1 MNSQVS
7 PFPIPLAI
15 GVPQTFPNGDI
26 DLGLIR
32 SYASRAEEL
41 GYHSLWVGE
50 QLVGSTPTLEPV
62 TFLSHLSS
70 VTERIRLGVA
80 VIIAT
85 TRNPALLAKQLSTLD
100 VLSEGRLIVGM
111 ALGGMSW
118 TYPLFGGPE
127 ERRVRHFVESVGVMK
142 ALWTQERAVFDGEL
156 WRLEGVPMS
165 PRPVQRPHPPLWF
178 GTGHPVGLRRTARL
192 ADGFIGAG
200 STTTNQFR
208 EHVQI
213 IRGELDRRG
222 RDPES
227 LQISKRVYIALD
239 DDSDRAERRVNDLFV
254 ASRDRTDMG
263 SDMAVWGSVEQ
274 CVEGLMEVVEA
285 GAGMLMLDPLF
296 DHEEQI
302 ERLASEIA
310 PKLRPPIS
318 G

>member
-1 MNSQVS
+1 MNSQAS

-26 DLGLIR
+26 DLGMTR
-32 SYASRAEEL
+32 SFASRAEEL

-100 VLSEGRLIVGM
+100 VLSEGRLIVGT
-111 ALGGMSW
+111 ALGGRPW

-127 ERRVRHFVESVGVMK
+127 ERRVRHFVESVGVMR
-142 ALWTQERAVFDGEL
+142 ALWTQERAVFDGEM

-165 PRPVQRPHPPLWF
+165 PKPVQKPHPPLWF
-178 GTGHPVGLRRTARL
+178 GTGHPAGLRRTARL

-208 EHVQI
+208 DHVQI
-213 IRGELDRRG
+213 IRSELDRLG

-227 LQISKRVYIALD
+227 FQISKRVYIALD
-239 DDSDRAERRVNDLFV
+239 DDSDRAERRVNDLFG
-254 ASRDRTDMG
+254 ALYDRTDMG

-274 CVEGLMEVVEA
+274 CAEGLMGVVEA
-285 GAGMLMLDPLF
+285 GAGMLMLDPVF
-296 DHEEQI
+296 DHKEQL
-302 ERLASEIA
+302 ERLASEVA
-310 PKLRPPIS
+310 PKLGPPES

>member
-7 PFPIPLAI
+7 AFPIPLAI

-263 SDMAVWGSVEQ
+263 SDMEVWGSVEQ

>member
-7 PFPIPLAI
+7 AFPIPLAI

-239 DDSDRAERRVNDLFV
+239 DDSDRAERRVNDLFG
-254 ASRDRTDMG
+254 ASRDRPDMS

-302 ERLASEIA
+302 ERLASEVA
-310 PKLRPPIS
+310 PKLGPPIS

>member
-62 TFLSHLSS
+62 TFLSYLSS

-80 VIIAT
+80 VIIST

-100 VLSEGRLIVGM
+100 VLSEGRLIVGT

-142 ALWTQERAVFDGEL
+142 ALWTQE
-156 WRLEGVPMS
+156 
-165 PRPVQRPHPPLWF
+165 PRC
-178 GTGHPVGLRRTARL
+178 
-192 ADGFIGAG
+192 
-200 STTTNQFR
+200 SM
-208 EHVQI
+208 
-213 IRGELDRRG
+213 
-222 RDPES
+222 ES
-227 LQISKRVYIALD
+227 CGG
-239 DDSDRAERRVNDLFV
+239 RRVFRCPPGQYR
-254 ASRDRTDMG
+254 SHTRRRDGPMF
-263 SDMAVWGSVEQ
+263 A
-274 CVEGLMEVVEA
+274 
-285 GAGMLMLDPLF
+285 
-296 DHEEQI
+296 
-302 ERLASEIA
+302 
-310 PKLRPPIS
+310 RP
-318 G
+318 

>member
-7 PFPIPLAI
+7 AFPIPLAI

-165 PRPVQRPHPPLWF
+165 PRPVQKPHPPLWF

-263 SDMAVWGSVEQ
+263 SDMAVWGSVEH

-310 PKLRPPIS
+310 PKLGPPIS

>member
-7 PFPIPLAI
+7 AFPIPLAI

-100 VLSEGRLIVGM
+100 VLSEGRLIVGT

-239 DDSDRAERRVNDLFV
+239 DDSDRAERRVNDLFG
-254 ASRDRTDMG
+254 ASRDRPDMS

-302 ERLASEIA
+302 ERLASEVA
-310 PKLRPPIS
+310 PKLGPPIS

>member
-7 PFPIPLAI
+7 AFPIPLAI

-200 STTTNQFR
+200 STTTNTFG

-213 IRGELDRRG
+213 IRGELDHRG

-227 LQISKRVYIALD
+227 FQISKRVYIALD
-239 DDSDRAERRVNDLFV
+239 DDSDRAERRVNDLFG
-254 ASRDRTDMG
+254 ASRDRPDMS

-302 ERLASEIA
+302 ERLASEVA
-310 PKLRPPIS
+310 PKLGPPIS

>member
-7 PFPIPLAI
+7 AFPIPLAI